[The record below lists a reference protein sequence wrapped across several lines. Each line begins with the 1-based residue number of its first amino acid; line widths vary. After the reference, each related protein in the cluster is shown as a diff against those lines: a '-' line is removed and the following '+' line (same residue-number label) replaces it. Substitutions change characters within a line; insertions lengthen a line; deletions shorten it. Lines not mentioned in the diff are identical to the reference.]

1 MQNKTRLAYI
11 FLVLS
16 MICWS
21 MSFVWIKIVFQA
33 YTPIT
38 ATLIR
43 LILSSIMII
52 SISAIIGKLQKI
64 RKEDYKWLFLLGFFE
79 PFLYFLGETG
89 GMFYLS
95 PTLGSVIIATIPLFC
110 PLAEMYFY
118 KTKISSGLYLG
129 IILSII
135 GVTIIALNNN
145 ITEGNSMKG
154 IYLLCLAI
162 FAGIG
167 HSVLIR
173 KVARKYNALTI
184 VATQNSVGA
193 LLFLPL
199 FLIFDYSSFINIT
212 PSREVIEAIIYLSIF
227 ASSLAFILYTFAI
240 NQLGISKAVVFCNI
254 IPVFTAIFAYFIVG
268 ELITPI
274 KVLGIGIVISGL
286 FLSQIKPSKLKAICR
301 LK

>member
-1 MQNKTRLAYI
+1 
-11 FLVLS
+11 